1 MKTLAKLAAVVA
13 LSMTMAACGGRVIP
27 DIRIHRPIAIP
38 EVQTP
43 PMTLQRVEWQVY
55 TTAELRAMVE
65 AAEAN
70 GETDTVFYVLPQ
82 AGYNALAFNLAE
94 MRRYIEDQQAANQY
108 LVDAIKINNGEKP
121 ATTGPQ
127 P

>member
-1 MKTLAKLAAVVA
+1 MKLSKLAAVAA
-13 LSMTMAACGGRVIP
+13 LAITLAGCNGARIP

-38 EVQTP
+38 EVQPT
-43 PMTLQRVEWQVY
+43 PMTLQRVEWRVY
-55 TTAELRAMVE
+55 TVAELRAMVD

-70 GETDTVFYVLPQ
+70 GETDTIFYVLPQ
-82 AGYNALAFNLAE
+82 DGFNALAFNLAE
-94 MRRYIEDQQAANQY
+94 MRRYIEDQKAANQF

-121 ATTGPQ
+121 ETTGPQ